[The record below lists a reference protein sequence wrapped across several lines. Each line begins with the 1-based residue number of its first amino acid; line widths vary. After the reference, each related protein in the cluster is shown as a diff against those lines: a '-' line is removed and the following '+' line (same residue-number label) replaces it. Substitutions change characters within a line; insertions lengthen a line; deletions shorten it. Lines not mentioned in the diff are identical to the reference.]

1 MTPEQLEM
9 VASTSAV
16 IEESSERFA
25 EAFYDVLFSAA
36 PELRPMFP
44 DDMAAQ
50 RAKLVDEV
58 VFLAEVASDLD
69 GFVARARALG
79 ARHRH
84 YGVRAHDYD
93 VVLTAMMSA
102 LQEILGEGYTAEVAA
117 AWRLLYR
124 LTAETMLEG
133 ATGELFVE
141 T

>member
-16 IEESSERFA
+16 IDACSERFA
-25 EAFYDVLFSAA
+25 ETFYDVLFSAA
-36 PELRPMFP
+36 PEVRPMFP

-58 VFLAEVASDLD
+58 VLLGEVASDLD
-69 GFVARARALG
+69 GFLVRARALG

-84 YGVRAHDYD
+84 YGVRAHDYNL
-93 VVLTAMMSA
+93 VLTAIMSA
-102 LQEILGEGYTAEVAA
+102 LQEILGEGYTAEVAE
-117 AWRLLYR
+117 AWRLLYW

-133 ATGELFVE
+133 ATDEFFVE